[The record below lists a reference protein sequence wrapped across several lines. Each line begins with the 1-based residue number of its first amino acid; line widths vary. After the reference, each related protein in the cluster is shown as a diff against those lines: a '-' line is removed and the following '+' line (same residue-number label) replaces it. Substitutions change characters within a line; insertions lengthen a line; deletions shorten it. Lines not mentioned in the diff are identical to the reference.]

1 MNKSTRRHTRIFVL
15 LSILTLSS
23 ASMLWA
29 LWHYPLS
36 TGIATAGVLL
46 GFGILVRLARAI
58 DTDIRTIDTDIVD
71 SVSGEQS
78 A

>member
-1 MNKSTRRHTRIFVL
+1 
-15 LSILTLSS
+15 
-23 ASMLWA
+23 
-29 LWHYPLS
+29 
-36 TGIATAGVLL
+36 VLL

-71 SVSGEQS
+71 SVPGEQS